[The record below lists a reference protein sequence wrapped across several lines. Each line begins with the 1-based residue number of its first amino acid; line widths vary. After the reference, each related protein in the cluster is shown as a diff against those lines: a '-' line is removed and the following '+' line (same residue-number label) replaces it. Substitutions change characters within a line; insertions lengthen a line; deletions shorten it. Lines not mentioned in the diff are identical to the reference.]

1 MSNVEAPDTAA
12 TSQDNI
18 TMTEMDKAA
27 VLTLIREEVRH
38 CAFSFIWAC
47 KRSDLLFLLFL
58 SANQIITKEIEVNE
72 WKRKYEET
80 KAEVFEMR

>member
-1 MSNVEAPDTAA
+1 MDVLRFTVLPPLHDPQNEMSKMSNVEAPDTAA

-38 CAFSFIWAC
+38 CAFSFI
-47 KRSDLLFLLFL
+47 
-58 SANQIITKEIEVNE
+58 
-72 WKRKYEET
+72 
-80 KAEVFEMR
+80 